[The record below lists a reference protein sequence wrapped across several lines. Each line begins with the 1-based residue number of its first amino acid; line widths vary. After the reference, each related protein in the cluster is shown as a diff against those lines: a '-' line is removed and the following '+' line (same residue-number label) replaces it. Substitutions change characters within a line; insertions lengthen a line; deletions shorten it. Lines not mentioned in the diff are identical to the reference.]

1 MIDGAFRQSREIGM
15 SIGRVGGNFYVNIL
29 YLNFM
34 DNYFPEI
41 YQNLRKVIDENYL
54 IEDIEDYS
62 VFNASFIMDEFKHIC
77 FEKDNL
83 MLGIYRVGS
92 YQLGFYSSPY
102 VHKTKIDGEYEPTLV
117 EIPQKKSIMQKL
129 HLAKSPK
136 PEYRLSN
143 KYKVNLSIDKILS
156 TDLIEGIP
164 SPIQHTIVDYWKG
177 DGIWELFL
185 LDNLRYLLPAFG
197 HGIYTR
203 RHFITSTE
211 DLLDLPE
218 LVRNKAF
225 RLQPNLLPLA
235 IYKGGDTVEI
245 SICYFNKW
253 EGLVRWT
260 TRYMHCSDSGT
271 NVMANKIISPED
283 NYEVLIPYDCGI
295 RY

>member
-1 MIDGAFRQSREIGM
+1 MNE
-15 SIGRVGGNFYVNIL
+15 
-29 YLNFM
+29 
-34 DNYFPEI
+34 YFPKI
-41 YQNLRKVIDENYL
+41 YHNLCKAIHKNYL

-156 TDLIEGIP
+156 TDLIAGIP

-185 LDNLRYLLPAFG
+185 LDNLRYLLPTFG
-197 HGIYTR
+197 HGIYSHR
-203 RHFITSTE
+203 QFLSSTE

-218 LVRNKAF
+218 QVRNKVF
-225 RLQPNLLPLA
+225 KLQINLLPLA
-235 IYKGGDTVEI
+235 IYKHEDTVEI
-245 SICYFNKW
+245 SICYFNEW

-260 TRYMHCSDSGT
+260 ARYCHFSENGT
-271 NVMANKIISPED
+271 NVIANRIISPED
-283 NYEVLIPYDCGI
+283 NYEILLPYDCGK